1 MFEKIKLKKKE
12 KSELDKQIEKRIEGL
27 EDSYGKTD
35 LDNDRINNVKELVE
49 IKTQLE
55 GRKEKISPN
64 TVLAGVF
71 SLGSIVSII
80 VYENRHVFTTAAK
93 NFIPKLRM

>member
-1 MFEKIKLKKKE
+1 MFERFKLKKKE

-27 EDSYGKTD
+27 EDSFGKTD
-35 LDNDRINNVKELVE
+35 LDSDRIDNVKELVE

-64 TVLAGVF
+64 TVVAGVF
-71 SLGSIVSII
+71 SIGSVVAIM
-80 VYENRHVFTTAAK
+80 VYENRHVFASAAK
-93 NFIPKLRM
+93 NFIPKLRV

>member
-1 MFEKIKLKKKE
+1 MFERFKLKKQE

-27 EDSYGKTD
+27 NDSLGKTE
-35 LDNDRINNVKELVE
+35 LDSDRIDNVKELVE

-64 TVLAGVF
+64 TVVAAVA
-71 SLGSIVSII
+71 SVGSVVAIMI
-80 VYENRHVFTTAAK
+80 YENRHVFTSAAK
-93 NFIPKLRM
+93 NFIPKLRV

>member
-1 MFEKIKLKKKE
+1 MFEKIKLRKKE
-12 KSELDKQIEKRIEGL
+12 KSKLDEQIEKRIEGL
-27 EDSYGKTD
+27 EDSLDETEADAAKIKNVED
-35 LDNDRINNVKELVE
+35 LVN

-71 SLGSIVSII
+71 SLGSVVAIMI
-80 VYENRHVFTTAAK
+80 YENRHVFTTAAK